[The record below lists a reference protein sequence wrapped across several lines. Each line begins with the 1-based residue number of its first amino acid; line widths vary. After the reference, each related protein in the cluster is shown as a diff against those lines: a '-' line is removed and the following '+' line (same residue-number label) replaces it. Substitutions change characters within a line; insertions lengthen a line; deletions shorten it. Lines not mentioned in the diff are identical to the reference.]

1 PRTRVDPDLPPH
13 RNLGNWE
20 SPRCRLESDNLSRA
34 WQYHSAR
41 RPDHVVS
48 RRAGN
53 RAQSG
58 FANTASRTDSGF
70 TAVEYLP
77 RLTHWLWN
85 INLVSAVPHLGARSI
100 CLCSRAGRDV
110 ARRSFEK
117 IWTLRPPS
125 PGPAVTPR
133 GRAAMV
139 RNTAGASPCQHYLHR
154 PGHDRATPPRL
165 DARLLQ
171 RHAHRLYFSRHR
183 QRQHP

>member
-1 PRTRVDPDLPPH
+1 
-13 RNLGNWE
+13 
-20 SPRCRLESDNLSRA
+20 
-34 WQYHSAR
+34 
-41 RPDHVVS
+41 
-48 RRAGN
+48 
-53 RAQSG
+53 G
-58 FANTASRTDSGF
+58 FANTASRTNSGF

-125 PGPAVTPR
+125 PGPAVTPG

-139 RNTAGASPCQHYLHR
+139 RNTGGAPPCQHYLHR
-154 PGHDRATPPRL
+154 PGHDRPTPPRL

-171 RHAHRLYFSRHR
+171 RHAHGLYFSRHR
-183 QRQHP
+183 QRQHPRHHRRCYFDVCPRTFHRPPFRYHRRNPQTRPLTRLRRDGRTG